1 MFPPTMSLYFYD
13 PQAAESEETFLL
25 LLLGVYVLGLF
36 GGWRGVSG
44 VNVSTDM
51 EKSAWRMYNMEV
63 ELEVVVSSGCF
74 S

>member
-1 MFPPTMSLYFYD
+1 MSLYFYD

-36 GGWRGVSG
+36 GGWWGVSR
-44 VNVSTDM
+44 VNVSTDI
-51 EKSAWRMYNMEV
+51 EKSTCRMYNMEV